1 MPPVPSLW
9 RDRRFR
15 RLWSAQTVSQFGDRV
30 SEIAMP
36 LIAATT
42 LRASVN
48 EVAWLTALIWTPN
61 LLGILFGAWV
71 DQRVHKRRLMM
82 AADLV
87 RALVLSSLPAAY
99 LAGELTLAQ
108 LYAVALVTGMATLV
122 FNTSDRSFFAH
133 LVPARVLRRGQQQ
146 AEHHPVS
153 LLRGWTGDRRRSRSG
168 THGTDRRAGG
178 CSPDGQH
185 RRERQRR
192 SGRQRP
198 RRRPRARA
206 FCRGVHPA
214 RRHGPARRH
223 EPAPQ
228 ECAVVKSHSRSVRAS
243 GVSSWGR

>member
-82 AADLV
+82 GADLV

-133 LVPARVLRRGQQQ
+133 LVPRASYVEANSKL
-146 AEHHPVS
+146 S
-153 LLRGWTGDRRRSRSG
+153 TTRSASYVVGPAIGGARSG

>member
-87 RALVLSSLPAAY
+87 RALVLLSLPAAY

-153 LLRGWTGDRRRSRSG
+153 LLRGWTGDRRRSFRHSRHRSPCWRMLSG
-168 THGTDRRAGG
+168 WSAPARTSA
-178 CSPDGQH
+178 SI
-185 RRERQRR
+185 RQAAPAKATASSRLL
-192 SGRQRP
+192 P
-198 RRRPRARA
+198 RRPPGATSRTRAT
-206 FCRGVHPA
+206 
-214 RRHGPARRH
+214 
-223 EPAPQ
+223 
-228 ECAVVKSHSRSVRAS
+228 S
-243 GVSSWGR
+243 